1 MLVDCNGMRGRE
13 HGIPAGSQPAPCWT
27 DGGADLV
34 RHAAGGVPDEE
45 TAVAIAAA
53 LALLSEEPAADAP
66 ASDAPAWARA
76 GRLESHE
83 SRNPRAG
90 ARPRGR
96 SRP

>member
-1 MLVDCNGMRGRE
+1 MPVESTGIRGRE
-13 HGIPAGSQPAPCWT
+13 HGVPAGSQPAPCWT
-27 DGGADLV
+27 DQGAAFV
-34 RHAAGGVPDEE
+34 PHAAGGVPDEE